1 MILFTLLNNGVFHH
15 KSLFW
20 WEATP
25 FLRSITDQ
33 NVVFEFKVF
42 SVVEPSVPSHHPFVK
57 LCAIKLSSVPYF
69 LTVFLYEASSRFLG
83 ALVITSLPSES
94 THSRDAF
101 TNRLD
106 FRP

>member
-1 MILFTLLNNGVFHH
+1 MFVRVRQHKSYFLYVILFTLLNNGAFHH

-25 FLRSITDQ
+25 FLRSVTDQ

-42 SVVEPSVPSHHPFVK
+42 SFVETFVPSHHPIVK

-69 LTVFLYEASSRFLG
+69 F
-83 ALVITSLPSES
+83 
-94 THSRDAF
+94 
-101 TNRLD
+101 
-106 FRP
+106 